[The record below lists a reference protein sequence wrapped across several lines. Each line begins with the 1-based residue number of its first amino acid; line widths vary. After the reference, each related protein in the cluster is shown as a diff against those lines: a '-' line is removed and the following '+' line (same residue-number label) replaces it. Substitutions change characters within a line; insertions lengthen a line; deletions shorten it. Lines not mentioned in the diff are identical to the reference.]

1 MVGQQMPNQQ
11 MAYSLKIPPNTD
23 IETALKN
30 DDRNTI
36 GNIIYG
42 SLLSVEQWPENYT
55 SKITGMLIA
64 PGAVDLAKLFSDQAY
79 LNSKINE
86 ALSLIS

>member
-1 MVGQQMPNQQ
+1 MMYKLTV
-11 MAYSLKIPPNTD
+11 PPNTD

-42 SLLSVEQWPENYT
+42 SLMSVEQWPENYT

-64 PGAVDLAKLFSDQAY
+64 PGAVDLSRLFND
-79 LNSKINE
+79 
-86 ALSLIS
+86 